1 MSVPF
6 DVKIF
11 QGCIFYC
18 YYAQADVYNVDD
30 WEVSRD
36 LIEKGEELG
45 SGSFGICHRGIYH
58 HPEKVASTVEGLS
71 RQAPYWI
78 VF

>member
-1 MSVPF
+1 
-6 DVKIF
+6 
-11 QGCIFYC
+11 
-18 YYAQADVYNVDD
+18 VDD

-58 HPEKVASTVEGLS
+58 HPDKVGIGYRT
-71 RQAPYWI
+71 RI
-78 VF
+78 

>member
-1 MSVPF
+1 
-6 DVKIF
+6 
-11 QGCIFYC
+11 
-18 YYAQADVYNVDD
+18 VYNVDD

-58 HPEKVASTVEGLS
+58 HPDKVGTGY
-71 RQAPYWI
+71 RTPI
-78 VF
+78 